1 MEETDAALGASNR
14 QFSEHGAMLEGGMQ
28 VNGEALPGF
37 TGTRGWWGAAKNRG
51 INIRMQADRFMV
63 RSHSSA
69 PSKKFSRLISG
80 GHVHQ
85 VFCSL
90 CQAGSRGLLLL
101 LRS

>member
-1 MEETDAALGASNR
+1 
-14 QFSEHGAMLEGGMQ
+14 
-28 VNGEALPGF
+28 VNGEVLPGF
-37 TGTRGWWGAAKNRG
+37 VGTRGWWGAAKNWG
-51 INIRMQADRFMV
+51 IDIRMQADRFMV

-69 PSKKFSRLISG
+69 LSKNFSRLISG
-80 GHVHQ
+80 GRVRQ